1 MKMKLSKIA
10 LAMAAIGVTPAA
22 FALTPAQIAAG
33 PTTYV
38 WLSGNSAPS
47 NGVFRSVMSLC
58 NGLAGN
64 AGTADAHMYLE
75 STGLEPGKS
84 SGDRVAYA
92 CTMSSAAGSLAG
104 KKVVVYHTVENGSF
118 NAYAPH
124 LSMAGEPNPNGYL
137 QGNLKRVNDLA
148 GQGAG
153 GKCAAGTA
161 ATTSVTLN
169 GVAYNIGRYNNC
181 DLVTKNFSPSVKGDA
196 AGQPGQSYPDG
207 GFSDTEYLLNKQ
219 NLEIGTALSAIGS
232 EVATNIG
239 QAFGVAVSYPL
250 YFRLQQNDVNPPA
263 GTPFAGHPSLPSS
276 CTTGFSAASPN
287 LTAACQPNL
296 AAQRYTATAAVASIG
311 GVDGSTFGGTAGSV
325 VNLVRRVPTSGTQSA
340 SNARFLAKPCA
351 TGLSQGALEPAR
363 ATDSTG
369 TVIVTEQSSTGGVK
383 TALNAASVAGQFG
396 LGVVSM
402 ENTPGGAAAN
412 DRWAFV
418 KLNRVSP
425 DQFPDSI
432 LDPQQRVQALDGT
445 YDFWYEMVAFTAGGA
460 KSPASAA
467 GAALIAAVTTS
478 LGNHDLKGIFAT
490 PLAGTSGP
498 TSLGARFG
506 NSCQPAF
513 Q

>member
-1 MKMKLSKIA
+1 MTMKLSKIA
-10 LAMAAIGVTPAA
+10 LAVATICATPAA

-47 NGVFRSVMSLC
+47 NGIFRSVLSLC

-64 AGTADAHMYLE
+64 AGSPDAHMYLE
-75 STGLEPGKS
+75 STGTEPGKS

-118 NAYAPH
+118 NAFAPH
-124 LSMAGEPNPNGYL
+124 LSIAGEPNPNGYL
-137 QGNLKRVNDLA
+137 QGNLKRINDLA
-148 GQGAG
+148 GQGSKCGAG
-153 GKCAAGTA
+153 SGISTPI
-161 ATTSVTLN
+161 T
-169 GVAYNIGRYNNC
+169 GVGNVGRYNSC
-181 DLVTKNFSPSVKGDA
+181 DLVTKTFTPALKGDA

-207 GFSDTEYLLNKQ
+207 GFSDTEYVINKQ
-219 NLEIGTALSAIGS
+219 NLGIITDLGAIGS

-250 YFRLQQNDVNPPA
+250 YFQLQKNDVTIGVLTA
-263 GTPFAGHPSLPSS
+263 AT

-287 LTAACQPNL
+287 LTQACQPNL
-296 AAQRYTATAAVASIG
+296 PAQRYTAIANRDTIVTVDASL
-311 GVDGSTFGGTAGSV
+311 FGGSAGSV

-340 SNARFLAKPCA
+340 SNARFLAKPCS
-351 TGLSQGALEPAR
+351 TGGLEPAR
-363 ATDSTG
+363 ATDSIPG
-369 TVIVTEQSSTGGVK
+369 QVVVTEQSSTGGVK
-383 TALNAASVAGQFG
+383 TALNAASVAAQFG

-425 DQFPDSI
+425 TTDA
-432 LDPQQRVQALDGT
+432 QQRAEALDGT
-445 YDFWYEMVAFTAGGA
+445 YDFWYEMTAFTAGGV
-460 KSPASAA
+460 KSPASTS
-467 GAALIAAVTTS
+467 GVALIAAVTTT

-490 PLAGTSGP
+490 PAAGTSGP
-498 TSLGARFG
+498 TSKGARLG
-506 NSCQPAF
+506 NSCQPAI

>member
-1 MKMKLSKIA
+1 MTMKLSKIA
-10 LAMAAIGVTPAA
+10 LAVATICATPVA

-64 AGTADAHMYLE
+64 AGTNDADMYLE
-75 STGLEPGKS
+75 STGTEPGKT

-118 NAYAPH
+118 NAFAPH

-148 GQGAG
+148 GQGGG
-153 GKCAAGTA
+153 GKCAVGTA
-161 ATTSVTLN
+161 VPTSVTLN

-181 DLVTKNFSPSVKGDA
+181 DLVTKTFTTALKGDA
-196 AGQPGQSYPDG
+196 LGLPGQSYPDG

-250 YFRLQQNDVNPPA
+250 YFQLQKNDVA
-263 GTPFAGHPSLPSS
+263 LGALSAAT

-287 LTAACQPNL
+287 LTLACQPNL
-296 AAQRYTATAAVASIG
+296 PAQRYTAIAAVASIG
-311 GVDGSTFGGTAGSV
+311 GVDGSLFGGPGGSV

-363 ATDSTG
+363 ATDSIAG
-369 TVIVTEQSSTGGVK
+369 QVIVTEQSSTGGVK
-383 TALNAASVAGQFG
+383 TALNAASLASQFA

-402 ENTPGGAAAN
+402 ENTPAPTAST

-425 DQFPDSI
+425 NTDA
-432 LDPQQRVQALDGT
+432 QQRAEAMDGT
-445 YDFWYEMVAFTAGGA
+445 YDFWYEMTAFTAGGA

-467 GAALIAAVTTS
+467 GAALIAATTTS
-478 LGNHDLKGIFAT
+478 LGNHDLKGIFAS
-490 PLAGTSGP
+490 PLAGSSGP
-498 TSLGARFG
+498 TSKGARLG
-506 NSCQPAF
+506 NSCQPAI

>member
-10 LAMAAIGVTPAA
+10 LAVAAIGTAPAA

-118 NAYAPH
+118 NAFAPH
-124 LSMAGEPNPNGYL
+124 LSIAGEPNPNGYL

-148 GQGAG
+148 GQGS
-153 GKCAAGTA
+153 KCGSGAGTPTA
-161 ATTSVTLN
+161 ITGIGTV
-169 GVAYNIGRYNNC
+169 GRYNNC
-181 DLVTKNFSPSVKGDA
+181 DLVTKTFTPALKGDA

-207 GFSDTEYLLNKQ
+207 GFSDTEYLINKQ
-219 NLEIGTALSAIGS
+219 NLEIGTPLAAIGT
-232 EVATNIG
+232 EVATNVG

-250 YFRLQQNDVNPPA
+250 YFRLQQNDVAA
-263 GTPFAGHPSLPSS
+263 GVLSAAS

-287 LTAACQPNL
+287 LTLACQPNMP
-296 AAQRYTATAAVASIG
+296 AQRYSAVAGQATIVS
-311 GVDGSTFGGTAGSV
+311 VDGSLFGGPGGSV

-351 TGLSQGALEPAR
+351 TGPSQGFLEPAR
-363 ATDSTG
+363 VADSTG
-369 TVIVTEQSSTGGVK
+369 TAKVTEQSSTGGVK
-383 TALNAASVAGQFG
+383 TGLNAASVAGQFG

-425 DQFPDSI
+425 NTDA
-432 LDPQQRVQALDGT
+432 QQRAEAMDGS
-445 YDFWYEMVAFTAGGA
+445 YDFWYEMTAFTAGGA

-467 GAALIAAVTTS
+467 GAALIAAVTTT
-478 LGNHDLKGIFAT
+478 LGSHDLKGIFAT
-490 PLAGTSGP
+490 PASGLDP
-498 TSLGARFG
+498 SQFVVSTGARLG
-506 NSCQPAF
+506 NSCQP
-513 Q
+513 QIQ

>member
-10 LAMAAIGVTPAA
+10 LAVAALGTAPAA

-47 NGVFRSVMSLC
+47 NGIFRSVMSLC

-64 AGTADAHMYLE
+64 AGTNDAHMYLE
-75 STGLEPGKS
+75 STGTEPGKS

-92 CTMSSAAGSLAG
+92 CTMSSVAGSLAG

-148 GQGAG
+148 SQGGG
-153 GKCAAGTA
+153 GKCAAGA
-161 ATTSVTLN
+161 AGSTSVTLN
-169 GVAYNIGRYNNC
+169 VVAYNIGRYNSC
-181 DLVTKNFSPSVKGDA
+181 DLATKTFTTALKGDA
-196 AGQPGQSYPDG
+196 AGLPGQSYPDG
-207 GFSDTEYLLNKQ
+207 GFSDTEYLINKQ
-219 NLEIGTALSAIGS
+219 NLQIGTDLSSIGS

-239 QAFGVAVSYPL
+239 QGFGVAVSYPL
-250 YFRLQQNDVNPPA
+250 YYQLQKDDVAA
-263 GTPFAGHPSLPSS
+263 GVLSAAT
-276 CTTGFSAASPN
+276 CTSAFSAASPN
-287 LTAACQPNL
+287 TALACQPNL
-296 AAQRYTATAAVASIG
+296 PAQRYTAVAGQGTIG
-311 GVDGSTFGGTAGSV
+311 SVDGSLFGGPGGSV

-340 SNARFLAKPCA
+340 SNMRFLAKPCA
-351 TGLSQGALEPAR
+351 TGPSQGALEPAR
-363 ATDSTG
+363 AADSTG

-383 TALNAASVAGQFG
+383 TALNAATLAGQFG
-396 LGVVSM
+396 LGVVSA
-402 ENTPGGAAAN
+402 ENTPAPTATT

-425 DQFPDSI
+425 NSDA
-432 LDPQQRVQALDGT
+432 QQRAEAMDGT
-445 YDFWYEMVAFTAGGA
+445 YDFWYEMAAFTAGGSH
-460 KSPASAA
+460 SPASAA
-467 GAALIAAVTTS
+467 GVTLIAKVTDS
-478 LGNHDLKGIFAT
+478 LGQHDLKGIFAT
-490 PLAGTSGP
+490 PVAGSSGP
-498 TSLGARFG
+498 TSTGARLG
-506 NSCQPAF
+506 NSCQPAV

>member
-10 LAMAAIGVTPAA
+10 LAVAAIGTTPAA
-22 FALTPAQIAAG
+22 FALTPTQIAAG

-47 NGVFRSVMSLC
+47 NGVFRSVLSLC

-64 AGTADAHMYLE
+64 AGTNDAHMYLE
-75 STGLEPGKS
+75 STGTEPGKS
-84 SGDRVAYA
+84 SGDQVAYA
-92 CTMSSAAGSLAG
+92 CTMSSAAGSLSG

-148 GQGAG
+148 GQGGG
-153 GKCAAGTA
+153 GKCAAGAA

-181 DLVTKNFSPSVKGDA
+181 DLVTKTFTPALKGDA
-196 AGQPGQSYPDG
+196 QGLAGQSYPDG

-219 NLEIGTALSAIGS
+219 NLEIGTALSTIGS

-250 YFRLQQNDVNPPA
+250 YFRLQQNDVA
-263 GTPFAGHPSLPSS
+263 LGVLSAAT

-287 LTAACQPNL
+287 LTPACQPNL
-296 AAQRYTATAAVASIG
+296 PAQRYTATAAVASIG
-311 GVDGSTFGGTAGSV
+311 GVDGSTFGGSAGSV

-340 SNARFLAKPCA
+340 SNARFLGKPCA

-363 ATDSTG
+363 ASDSTG
-369 TVIVTEQSSTGGVK
+369 TVTVTEQSSTGGVK
-383 TALNAASVAGQFG
+383 TALNAATLAGQFA

-402 ENTPGGAAAN
+402 ENTPAPTAST

-425 DQFPDSI
+425 NTDA
-432 LDPQQRVQALDGT
+432 QQRAEALDGT

-467 GAALIAAVTTS
+467 GAALIAAATAS

-498 TSLGARFG
+498 TSKGARFG

>member
-10 LAMAAIGVTPAA
+10 LAVAAIGTAPAA

-118 NAYAPH
+118 NAFAPH
-124 LSMAGEPNPNGYL
+124 LSIAGEPNPNGYL

-148 GQGAG
+148 GQGS
-153 GKCAAGTA
+153 KCGSGAGTP
-161 ATTSVTLN
+161 TVITGIGTV
-169 GVAYNIGRYNNC
+169 GRYNNC
-181 DLVTKNFSPSVKGDA
+181 DLVTKTFTPALKGDA

-207 GFSDTEYLLNKQ
+207 GFSDTEYLINKQ
-219 NLEIGTALSAIGS
+219 NLEIGTPLTAIGT
-232 EVATNIG
+232 EVATNVG

-250 YFRLQQNDVNPPA
+250 YFRLQQNDVA
-263 GTPFAGHPSLPSS
+263 LGVLTAAS

-287 LTAACQPNL
+287 LAPACQPNMP
-296 AAQRYTATAAVASIG
+296 AQRYTAIASRDTIVS
-311 GVDGSTFGGTAGSV
+311 VDGSLFGGAGGSV

-340 SNARFLAKPCA
+340 SNARFLGKPCS
-351 TGLSQGALEPAR
+351 TGGLEPAR
-363 ATDSTG
+363 VADSTG
-369 TVIVTEQSSTGGVK
+369 TAKVTEQSSTGGVK
-383 TALNAASVAGQFG
+383 TGLNAASVAGQFG

-425 DQFPDSI
+425 NTDA
-432 LDPQQRVQALDGT
+432 QQRAEAMDGS
-445 YDFWYEMVAFTAGGA
+445 YDFWYEMTAFTAGGA

-478 LGNHDLKGIFAT
+478 LGSHDLKGIFAT
-490 PLAGTSGP
+490 PASGLDP
-498 TSLGARFG
+498 SQFVVSTGARLG
-506 NSCQPAF
+506 NSCQP
-513 Q
+513 QIQ